1 MMEEARSRRTMLG
14 RFSPFFVFLL
24 LLAIW
29 QIIAASGLFLPLL
42 FPSPVAVVRA
52 TVELWEKGIL
62 VRDITASLSR
72 VFSGFI
78 LAAVFAIPLGLLL
91 GWYARLKHAFDPLV
105 QILRPISPIAWI
117 PLAILWFGIG
127 NRPAIFIIF
136 ITSLFPILLAS
147 ISAVKNIDQL
157 IIKSAVNFG
166 AGGGDILR
174 KIVIPASFPY
184 VMVGLRIALGIAWV
198 IIVAAEMVG
207 MRSGLGFMILDAR
220 NFLRTDMV
228 VAGMII
234 IGIIGLILD
243 RIMLF
248 FEKSIRIRWGYR
260 DLKGE
265 R

>member
-1 MMEEARSRRTMLG
+1 MKRARSIADKL
-14 RFSPFFVFLL
+14 SPFFVFLL

-29 QIIAASGLFLPLL
+29 QAIASSGLFLPLL
-42 FPSPVAVVRA
+42 FPSPVAVARA
-52 TVELWEKGIL
+52 TVELWERGIL
-62 VRDITASLSR
+62 SRDITASLFR

-78 LAAVFAIPLGLLL
+78 LAAVFAIPCGLLL
-91 GWYARLKHAFDPLV
+91 GWYARLKHALDPLL

-127 NRPAIFIIF
+127 DRPAIFIIF
-136 ITSLFPILLAS
+136 ITSFPPILLAS
-147 ISAVKNIDQL
+147 VSAVKNIDP
-157 IIKSAVNFG
+157 IMIKSAVNFG
-166 AGGGDILR
+166 AGGRDILR

-234 IGIIGLILD
+234 IGIIGLSLD

-248 FEKSIRIRWGYR
+248 FERSIKIRWGYTEIE
-260 DLKGE
+260 GE